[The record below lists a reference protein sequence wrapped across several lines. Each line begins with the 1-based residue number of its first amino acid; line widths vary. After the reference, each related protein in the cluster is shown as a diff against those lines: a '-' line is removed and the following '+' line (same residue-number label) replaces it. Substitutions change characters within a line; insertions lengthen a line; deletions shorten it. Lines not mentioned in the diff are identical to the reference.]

1 MTPSALARLTAVEL
15 LECGGTLLVV
25 QTTASAVE
33 PLLCISA
40 DESIIGFCGHVDLGT
55 GIRTALAQIVAEEL
69 DIAAERVEMVLGDTA
84 RAPDQGATIASNSIQ
99 KAAVPLRS
107 AAAQARAALLE
118 LAAARWGT
126 GIAELEVADGR
137 ISIRDGDRGM
147 TFGQLIG
154 SGRIHLPL
162 NEKQPVKAVSEYRIV
177 GKRQSRVD
185 IPAKATGQLVYV
197 HDMRVDGMLHGRVVR
212 PPYVGIDHGPFV
224 GTSLVSVD
232 RDSIAH
238 LPGVVAV
245 VVEGDFIGI
254 VAEREEQAAAAAEA
268 LQVEWKPVPQL
279 PELDDLA
286 AALTAN
292 PSTPRRLQDKG
303 NVDAALAGAAQRVP
317 RRYVWPYQLHA
328 SIGPSC
334 AVADVRGDGA
344 TVWSGTQNPHD
355 LRNDIARLLDMT
367 VAAVEVIRMEA
378 AGCYGRNCADDVS
391 ADAALLSRAVGRPVR
406 VQLTR
411 EQEHLWEPKGTAQLI
426 EVDGGLDAE
435 GHVTAYDFQSRYP
448 SNGASTLA
456 LLLTGRIPPTPQ
468 VWEMGDRTSVA
479 PYDYR
484 NMRVTIH
491 DMAPI
496 VRASWLR
503 GVSAL
508 PNTFAHE
515 SWIDEAAAAA
525 AVDPIEYRLRYLH
538 DPRVRDLVLQTA
550 ERANWQPHT
559 KWGSLGAD
567 GDVLYGR
574 GFAYAL
580 YVHGKFPGEQA
591 AWSAWVADVEVNR
604 TSGDVFVT
612 RITNG
617 HDAGLMINP
626 AGVQHQI
633 HGNVIQS
640 ISRTTREA
648 VPFSRGM
655 PAAREWG
662 SYPIITFPELP
673 KIDTLMIN
681 RPEQPPLGVGEAASV
696 PSAAAIANAIYDAC
710 GVRFREP
717 PFTPEKIRAGLG
729 LAQFPPE
736 AVTER
741 RPSGERGNPQR
752 GPARK
757 PPAGATERPA
767 RESPAGAT
775 ERRDRNPWRGFF
787 AGASISLAGVAA
799 AVFPW
804 RPAIAPIERPDPSTY
819 SAATIERGRQLAALG
834 DCAVCHTSQGGLT
847 NAGGRSLDTP
857 FGLIYTTNITPD
869 PETGLGAWSYTA
881 FERAMREGIHR
892 DGRHLYPAF
901 PYTHFTRTSEPDLQ
915 ALYAYLMAQEP
926 VRQRPPQTRL
936 NFPFNL
942 RPLMAAWN
950 ALFLKVGT
958 LAADPL
964 QSDAWNRGRY
974 LVEGLGH
981 CSACHSPRN
990 ALGAETGG
998 KDDYLAGGWVDG
1010 WEAPA
1015 LTRLSLAPVPWDK
1028 ESLYAYLRT
1037 GYSPLHGSA
1046 AGPMAPVIEELLT
1059 LPDPDID
1066 AMAIYLASLNQ
1077 PGLHVERQAVAA
1089 TVEARA
1095 VAATAAA
1102 AMASSSGTAGSRLYE
1117 GACAVCHQ
1125 GGERPDV
1132 FGIRPSLAVNSNLHS
1147 DRPDN
1152 LVRVI
1157 LEGVSTHASGR
1168 HGAMPG
1174 FRNHFDDRQMSALV
1188 RYLRATFAPQR
1199 PAWTE
1204 VEQTIGRLR
1213 TEEAAASRQAQNRP
1227 L

>member
-1 MTPSALARLTAVEL
+1 MTPSALARLTAAEL
-15 LECGGTLLVV
+15 LQQAGTLLVLR
-25 QTTASAVE
+25 TAEAAVE

-40 DESIIGFCGHVDLGT
+40 SADVIGFCGHVDLGT

-84 RAPDQGATIASNSIQ
+84 RAPDQGPTIASNSIQ

-107 AAAQARAALLE
+107 AAAQARAALLD
-118 LAAARWGT
+118 LAAARLGT
-126 GIAELEVADGR
+126 HVGELEVAEGR
-137 ISIRDGDRGM
+137 ISVRNSDRGM
-147 TFGQLIG
+147 TFGQVIG
-154 SGRIHLPL
+154 SGRIHLSL
-162 NEKQPVKAVSEYRIV
+162 NEAQPLKAVSDYRVV

-197 HDMRVDGMLHGRVVR
+197 HDMRVEGMLHGRVVR

-238 LPGVVAV
+238 LPGIVAV

-254 VAEREEQAAAAAEA
+254 VAEREEQAAAAAA
-268 LQVEWKPVPQL
+268 VLQVEWKPVPQL
-279 PELDDLA
+279 RGLDDLA
-286 AALTAN
+286 TALSAN

-303 NVDAALAGAAQRVP
+303 NVDGALAGAAQRLAC
-317 RRYVWPYQLHA
+317 RYVWPYQLHA

-334 AVADVRGDGA
+334 AVADVRSDGA
-344 TVWSGTQNPHD
+344 TTWSGTQNPQE
-355 LRNDIARLLDMT
+355 LRKDIALLLGME
-367 VAAVEVIRMEA
+367 VAAIEVIRMEA
-378 AGCYGRNCADDVS
+378 AGCYGRNCADDVC
-391 ADAALLSRAVGRPVR
+391 ADAALLSRAVRRPVR

-411 EQEHLWEPKGTAQLI
+411 EQEHLWEPKGTAQLL
-426 EVDGGLDAE
+426 EVDGGLDAQ

-448 SNGASTLA
+448 SNGAATLA

-468 VWEMGDRTSVA
+468 VWEMGDRTCVA

-525 AVDPIEYRLRYLH
+525 AVDPVEYRLRYLQ
-538 DPRVRDLVLQTA
+538 DPRARELVLQTA
-550 ERANWQPHT
+550 ERANWQAHT
-559 KWGSLGAD
+559 RWGSLGAA
-567 GDVLYGR
+567 GDVLRGR
-574 GFAYAL
+574 GFAYAR

-591 AWSAWVADVEVNR
+591 AWSAWVADVELNR
-604 TSGDVFVT
+604 TTGDVFVT

-626 AGVQHQI
+626 AGVRHQI

-640 ISRTTREA
+640 ISRATREA
-648 VPFSRGM
+648 VSFSQGM
-655 PAAREWG
+655 PAVREWG

-673 KIDTLMIN
+673 QIDTLMID
-681 RPEQPPLGVGEAASV
+681 RPEQPPLGVGESASV

-717 PFTPEKIRAGLG
+717 PFTPEKIRPGLG
-729 LAQFPPE
+729 IAPLPE
-736 AVTER
+736 AARSVPAPER
-741 RPSGERGNPQR
+741 R
-752 GPARK
+752 AR
-757 PPAGATERPA
+757 
-767 RESPAGAT
+767 
-775 ERRDRNPWRGFF
+775 PWRTFL
-787 AGASISLAGVAA
+787 AGASISLAGLAA

-804 RPAIAPIERPDPSTY
+804 RAAIAPIERPDSAAY

-834 DCAVCHTSQGGLT
+834 DCAVCHTLEGGLT
-847 NAGGRSLDTP
+847 NAGGRPLETP
-857 FGLIYTTNITPD
+857 FGLIYSTNITPD
-869 PETGLGAWSYTA
+869 LETGLGNWSYTA

-901 PYTHFTRTSEPDLQ
+901 PYTHFTRASEPDLQ

-926 VRQRPPQTRL
+926 VRQRPPRTRL
-936 NFPFNL
+936 GFPFNL
-942 RPLMAAWN
+942 RPLMAGWN

-964 QSDAWNRGRY
+964 QSDPWNRGRY
-974 LVEGLGH
+974 LVDGLGH

-998 KDDYLAGGWVDG
+998 KGDYLGGGWADG

-1015 LTRLSLAPVPWDK
+1015 LTRLSHAPVPWDK
-1028 ESLYAYLRT
+1028 ESLYDYLRT

-1046 AGPMAPVIEELLT
+1046 AGPMAPVIQELLT
-1059 LPDPDID
+1059 LPDQDID
-1066 AMAIYLASLNQ
+1066 AMAVYLASLNQ
-1077 PGLHVERQAVAA
+1077 HGSSAERQVVAA
-1089 TVEARA
+1089 ALEART
-1095 VAATAAA
+1095 VTAAA
-1102 AMASSSGTAGSRLYE
+1102 AMASSSGAAGARLYE

-1125 GGERPDV
+1125 GGDRPDV
-1132 FGIRPSLAVNSNLHS
+1132 FGVRPSLAVNTNLHS
-1147 DRPDN
+1147 DLPDN

-1157 LEGVSTHASGR
+1157 LEGVSTQASGR
-1168 HGAMPG
+1168 NGAMPS
-1174 FRNHFDDRQMSALV
+1174 FRNHFDDRQLSALV
-1188 RYLRATFAPQR
+1188 RYLRATFAPER
-1199 PAWTE
+1199 PAWTQ
-1204 VEQTIGRLR
+1204 VERTIGRLR
-1213 TEEAAASRQAQNRP
+1213 AEEAIASGQAQNRP

>member
-1 MTPSALARLTAVEL
+1 MTPSALARLTAAEL
-15 LECGGTLLVV
+15 LEHDGTLLVLR
-25 QTTASAVE
+25 TAGVAVE

-40 DESIIGFCGHVDLGT
+40 SDNVIGFCGHVDLGT

-84 RAPDQGATIASNSIQ
+84 RAPDQGPTIASNSIQ
-99 KAAVPLRS
+99 KAAPPLRS

-118 LAAARWGT
+118 LAAAQLGT
-126 GIAELEVADGR
+126 LIDGLEVGEGR
-137 ISIRDGDRGM
+137 ICVRNSDRGM

-162 NEKQPVKAVSEYRIV
+162 NEAQPLKATSDYRVV

-185 IPAKATGQLVYV
+185 IPAKATGRFVYV

-238 LPGVVAV
+238 LPGIVAV

-268 LQVEWKPVPQL
+268 LQAEWRSVPPL
-279 PELDDLA
+279 RELDDLA

-303 NVDAALAGAAQRVP
+303 NVDAALAGAAQRLP

-334 AVADVRGDGA
+334 AVADVRSDGA
-344 TVWSGTQNPHD
+344 AVWSGTQNPHD
-355 LRNDIARLLDMT
+355 LRNDIARLLNMA
-367 VAAVEVIRMEA
+367 VATVEVIRMEA

-426 EVDGGLDAE
+426 EVDGGLDTD

-567 GDVLYGR
+567 GDILHGR

-640 ISRTTREA
+640 ISRATREA
-648 VPFSRGM
+648 VSFSQGM
-655 PAAREWG
+655 PAVREWG

-673 KIDTLMIN
+673 QIDTLMIN
-681 RPEQPPLGVGEAASV
+681 RPEQPPLGVGESASV

-729 LAQFPPE
+729 IAQLPGTAQSLP
-736 AVTER
+736 
-741 RPSGERGNPQR
+741 
-752 GPARK
+752 
-757 PPAGATERPA
+757 
-767 RESPAGAT
+767 AT
-775 ERRDRNPWRGFF
+775 ERRERKPWRGFF
-787 AGASISLAGVAA
+787 AGASISLAGLAA
-799 AVFPW
+799 AFFPW
-804 RPAIAPIERPDPSTY
+804 RPAIAPIDRPDPSTY

-834 DCAVCHTSQGGLT
+834 DCAVCHTSEGGLT
-847 NAGGRSLDTP
+847 NAGGRSLETP

-869 PETGLGAWSYTA
+869 PDTGLGNWSYTA
-881 FERAMREGIHR
+881 FERAMRQGIHR

-926 VRQRPPQTRL
+926 VRQRSPQTRL
-936 NFPFNL
+936 DFPFNL
-942 RPLMAAWN
+942 RPLMAGWN
-950 ALFLKVGT
+950 ALFLKAGT

-998 KDDYLAGGWVDG
+998 KDDYLAGGWIDG

-1015 LTRLSLAPVPWDK
+1015 LTALSLAPVSWDK

-1059 LPDPDID
+1059 LPDPDIH
-1066 AMAIYLASLNQ
+1066 AMAIYLASLHQ
-1077 PGLHVERQAVAA
+1077 PGLNVDLQAVATA
-1089 TVEARA
+1089 VEARA
-1095 VAATAAA
+1095 VT
-1102 AMASSSGTAGSRLYE
+1102 AMAASSGTAGARLYE
-1117 GACAVCHQ
+1117 GACAACHQ
-1125 GGERPDV
+1125 GGDRPDV

-1147 DRPDN
+1147 NRPDN

-1157 LEGVSTHASGR
+1157 LEGVSTQASGR

-1188 RYLRATFAPQR
+1188 RYLRATFAPER

-1204 VEQTIGRLR
+1204 VEQTVGRLR
-1213 TEEAAASRQAQNRP
+1213 AEKAAASRVPQSRPLQSRQAQSYP
-1227 L
+1227 P

>member
-1 MTPSALARLTAVEL
+1 MTPSALARMTAVEL
-15 LECGGTLLVV
+15 LECGGTLLVL
-25 QTTASAVE
+25 QTAASAVE
-33 PLLCISA
+33 PILCIST

-69 DIAAERVEMVLGDTA
+69 DLGTERVEMVLGDTA

-99 KAAVPLRS
+99 KAAVPLRK

-118 LAAARWGT
+118 LAAARLET
-126 GIAELEVADGR
+126 RVAELEVADGR
-137 ISIRDGDRGM
+137 ISVRDSDRSI

-162 NEKQPVKAVSEYRIV
+162 NEAQPVKAVSDYRVV

-224 GTSLVSVD
+224 GTSLVAVD

-238 LPGVVAV
+238 LPGIIAV

-268 LQVEWKPVPQL
+268 LRVEWKPVPPL
-279 PELDDLA
+279 RELDDLA
-286 AALTAN
+286 TALTAN

-303 NVDAALAGAAQRVP
+303 NVEGALAGAAQRLA

-334 AVADVRGDGA
+334 AVADVRADG
-344 TVWSGTQNPHD
+344 TTIWSGTQNPHE
-355 LRNDIARLLDMT
+355 LRKDVALLLGMEA
-367 VAAVEVIRMEA
+367 AAVEVIRMEA
-378 AGCYGRNCADDVS
+378 AGCYGRNCADDVC

-411 EQEHLWEPKGTAQLI
+411 EQEHLWEPKGTAQLMEI
-426 EVDGGLDAE
+426 EGGLDGE

-448 SNGASTLA
+448 SNGATTLA
-456 LLLTGRIPPTPQ
+456 LLLTGRIPPIPP
-468 VWEMGDRTSVA
+468 VWEMGDRTCIA

-525 AVDPIEYRLRYLH
+525 AVDPVEYRLRYLR
-538 DPRVRDLVLQTA
+538 DPRARELVLQTA
-550 ERANWQPHT
+550 ERAHWRAHT
-559 KWGSLGAD
+559 SWGSLGAE
-567 GDVLYGR
+567 GDVLRGR

-591 AWSAWVADVEVNR
+591 SWSAWVADVEVNR
-604 TSGDVFVT
+604 TTGDVFVT

-640 ISRTTREA
+640 ISRATREA
-648 VPFSRGM
+648 VSFSQGM

-673 KIDTLMIN
+673 QIDTLMID
-681 RPEQPPLGVGEAASV
+681 RPEQPPLGAGESASV

-729 LAQFPPE
+729 RAESGTAQLPE
-736 AVTER
+736 TA
-741 RPSGERGNPQR
+741 Q
-752 GPARK
+752 A
-757 PPAGATERPA
+757 ATERPA
-767 RESPAGAT
+767 RESPAGMPAS
-775 ERRDRNPWRGFF
+775 ERWAKPWRTFL
-787 AGASISLAGVAA
+787 AGASISLAGLAA
-799 AVFPW
+799 AIFPW
-804 RPAIAPIERPDPSTY
+804 RPAIAPIERPDPGAY

-834 DCAVCHTSQGGLT
+834 DCAVCHTSEGGLT
-847 NAGGRSLDTP
+847 NTGGRPLETP
-857 FGLIYTTNITPD
+857 FGVIYTTNITPD
-869 PETGLGAWSYTA
+869 PETGLGNWSYTA

-936 NFPFNL
+936 GFPFNL
-942 RPLMAAWN
+942 RPLMAGWN

-964 QSDAWNRGRY
+964 QSDLWNRGRY

-990 ALGAETGG
+990 ALGAETGKGLAAG
-998 KDDYLAGGWVDG
+998 KGDHLAGGWADG

-1015 LTRLSLAPVPWDK
+1015 LTRLSHAPVPWDK

-1059 LPDPDID
+1059 LPDQDIE
-1066 AMAIYLASLNQ
+1066 AMAIYLASLTSSG
-1077 PGLHVERQAVAA
+1077 PGTEPQAVATA
-1089 TVEARA
+1089 LEARA
-1095 VAATAAA
+1095 RAGGEALTATAA
-1102 AMASSSGTAGSRLYE
+1102 AMASSSGAAGARLYE

-1125 GGERPDV
+1125 GGDRPDV
-1132 FGIRPSLAVNSNLHS
+1132 FGIRPSLSVNTNLHS
-1147 DRPDN
+1147 DHPDN

-1157 LEGVSTHASGR
+1157 LEGVSTQASGR

-1204 VEQTIGRLR
+1204 VEQTIARLR
-1213 TEEAAASRQAQNRP
+1213 TEAAVGQP
-1227 L
+1227 KHPP

>member
-1 MTPSALARLTAVEL
+1 MTPSVLARLTAAEL
-15 LECGGTLLVV
+15 LEHAGTLLVLR
-25 QTTASAVE
+25 TTGAVVE
-33 PLLCISA
+33 PLVCISA
-40 DESIIGFCGHVDLGT
+40 SDHVIGFCGHVDLGT

-84 RAPDQGATIASNSIQ
+84 RAPDQGPTIASNSIQ
-99 KAAVPLRS
+99 KAAPPLRS

-118 LAAARWGT
+118 LAAEQLGSD
-126 GIAELEVADGR
+126 IAGLEVVQGR
-137 ISIRDGDRGM
+137 ISVRNSDRGM
-147 TFGQLIG
+147 TFGELIG
-154 SGRIHLPL
+154 SGRIHLEL
-162 NEKQPVKAVSEYRIV
+162 NEAQPLKATSDYRVV

-185 IPAKATGQLVYV
+185 IPAKATGRFVYV
-197 HDMRVDGMLHGRVVR
+197 HDVRVDGMLHGRVVR

-232 RDSIAH
+232 RESIAH
-238 LPGVVAV
+238 LPGIVAV
-245 VVEGDFIGI
+245 VVEGDFIGV
-254 VAEREEQAAAAAEA
+254 VAEQEEQAAAAAEA
-268 LQVEWKPVPQL
+268 LRVEWKPVPEL
-279 PELDDLA
+279 PGLADLA
-286 AALTAN
+286 AALAAN

-303 NVDAALAGAAQRVP
+303 NVEAALAGAAQRLP

-334 AVADVRGDGA
+334 AVADVRSDGA
-344 TVWSGTQNPHD
+344 AVWSGTQNPHD
-355 LRNDIARLLDMT
+355 LRNDIARLLGMA
-367 VAAVEVIRMEA
+367 VATVEVIRMEA

-426 EVDGGLDAE
+426 EVDGGLDAD
-435 GHVTAYDFQSRYP
+435 GHATAYDFQSRYP

-456 LLLTGRIPPTPQ
+456 LLLTGRIPPIPP

-538 DPRVRDLVLQTA
+538 DPRARELVLQTA

-559 KWGSLGAD
+559 TWGSLGAD
-567 GDVLYGR
+567 GDVLHGR

-580 YVHGKFPGEQA
+580 YIHGKFPGEQA

-604 TSGDVFVT
+604 KSGDVFVT

-640 ISRTTREA
+640 ISRATREA
-648 VPFSRGM
+648 VPFSHGM

-662 SYPIITFPELP
+662 GYPIITFPELP
-673 KIDTLMIN
+673 KIDTLMID
-681 RPEQPPLGVGEAASV
+681 RPEQPPLGVGESASV

-729 LAQFPPE
+729 IARLPE
-736 AVTER
+736 TPQPVAAPER
-741 RPSGERGNPQR
+741 R
-752 GPARK
+752 
-757 PPAGATERPA
+757 
-767 RESPAGAT
+767 
-775 ERRDRNPWRGFF
+775 ERRPWRGFF
-787 AGASISLAGVAA
+787 AGASISLAGLAA

-847 NAGGRSLDTP
+847 NAGGRPLETP
-857 FGLIYTTNITPD
+857 FGRIYTTNITPD
-869 PETGLGAWSYTA
+869 PETGLGNWSYTA
-881 FERAMREGIHR
+881 FERAMRQGIHR

-901 PYTHFTRTSEPDLQ
+901 PYTHFTRTTEPDLQ

-936 NFPFNL
+936 GFPFNL
-942 RPLMAAWN
+942 RPLMSGWN

-964 QSDAWNRGRY
+964 RSDAWNRGRY

-990 ALGAETGG
+990 PLGAETGG
-998 KDDYLAGGWVDG
+998 KHDYLAGGWADG

-1066 AMAIYLASLNQ
+1066 AMATYLASLN
-1077 PGLHVERQAVAA
+1077 PSGPDTERAALAAVVEAQAV
-1089 TVEARA
+1089 T
-1095 VAATAAA
+1095 
-1102 AMASSSGTAGSRLYE
+1102 AMASSTGTAGARLYE
-1117 GACAVCHQ
+1117 GACAACHQ
-1125 GGERPDV
+1125 GGDRADV

-1157 LEGVSTHASGR
+1157 LEGVSTQASGR

-1174 FRNHFDDRQMSALV
+1174 FRNHLDDRQMSALV
-1188 RYLRATFAPQR
+1188 RYLRATFAPER

-1213 TEEAAASRQAQNRP
+1213 AEEPAASSQAQNRP